1 MRLSRLFLLSFV
13 ILALVSLNLTP
24 EEPASPKL
32 RLSATVE
39 KDKYSL
45 GEMINIRVT
54 LENIG
59 DKEIEVIKPILDN
72 FSVSFDI
79 KIKPKT
85 KSANDENVK
94 NIEFKHTAFTPSV
107 FDNRREG
114 MSRIKLEPDTGTTR
128 IFSLPAIKNGE
139 YKIIASYQ
147 NQGNEIKSNEIKVIA
162 EHKDA
167 DELVAIIYTSMGN
180 ITARFYPEEAPDTV
194 INFITLA
201 RRPQLQSSGMT
212 KDGKGFYDGL
222 IFHRV
227 VKDFVI
233 QGGCPNGDGS
243 GSPGYN
249 IPAEF
254 NQKPHVAGVLSMAR
268 MGNNVNSAGSQFFIC
283 IADQSR
289 LDGKYTAF
297 GEVVQGKD
305 VVDAIGKVDVTH
317 QTEQGIVIDKP
328 VKDVTIK
335 KVVIETRSR

>member
-1 MRLSRLFLLSFV
+1 MRFDRLFLFPLI
-13 ILALVSLNLTP
+13 ILALVSFSVTP
-24 EEPASPKL
+24 EEPAPPKL
-32 RLSATVE
+32 RLSATAE

-45 GEMINIRVT
+45 GDMINIRVT

-59 DKEIEVIKPILDN
+59 DKEVEIIKPVLDN

-79 KIKPKT
+79 IIKPKP
-85 KSANDENVK
+85 KSSNDENIK

-114 MSRIKLEPDTGTTR
+114 MGRIKLEPNTGTTR
-128 IFSLPAIKNGE
+128 TFGIPAIKNGE

-147 NQGNEIKSNEIKVIA
+147 NQGNEIKANEIKVA
-162 EHKDA
+162 ADNKDA
-167 DELVAIIYTSMGN
+167 DDLVAIIYTSLGN
-180 ITARFYPEEAPDTV
+180 ITAQFYPEEAPDTI
-194 INFITLA
+194 INFINLA
-201 RRPQLQSSGMT
+201 R
-212 KDGKGFYDGL
+212 KGFYEGL
-222 IFHRV
+222 IFHRI

-243 GSPGYN
+243 GGPGYN

-254 NQKPHVAGVLSMAR
+254 NQKPHLTGVLSMAR

-283 IADQSR
+283 LADQSR

-297 GEVVQGKD
+297 GEVIQGKD
-305 VVDAIGKVDVTH
+305 VVDAIGKVEVAH
-317 QTEQGIVIDKP
+317 QTEKGIVIDKP

-335 KVVIETRSR
+335 KVFIETRAKK